1 MVDLR
6 PLLLINA
13 LAFMLLLTAGFAHIK
28 NPDAPELAAFA
39 ALPALDLSPLTGEAE
54 TQPAQSTPSIEV
66 EEDEV
71 FADVQDTATEVSAT
85 PASPFAP
92 ATDATAGTMTAAL
105 DPALSTS
112 PVTGTAPSQ
121 VPATDLQKADL
132 QQVTAPPVGT
142 LTVRSNVHDDR
153 VRINGQDYGSTRL
166 NLELAPGKYVIE
178 VTKPGYKGW
187 SQTVDLAR
195 DDQLIVHATLEEL
208 TQVEFRNGT
217 WRHGVVTGQGT
228 YRAADGTFYEGGFLD
243 KQFHGNG
250 KLQRPDGARYEG
262 EWVNGKKEGYGTLK
276 LPDGDTYT
284 GYFQRDLFNGE
295 GTLTKSNGD
304 IYTGHWVDGKLN
316 GEGSLTTPQGLMYVG
331 TFVDNEF
338 GGTGEITY
346 PDGTHYTGGFSKS
359 LFHGNGVL
367 TYRDGKKYIGQFI
380 EGQYHGK
387 GELLNPNGS
396 KISGTFKFG
405 KPYGQATLTTPA
417 GEVFTARSSEPGV
430 CYRLKS
436 YRATQCPPMEG
447 W

>member
-28 NPDAPELAAFA
+28 NPDAPELSAFA
-39 ALPALDLSPLTGEAE
+39 ALPALDFPQWANKTASNPASSRPTPVAQEEA
-54 TQPAQSTPSIEV
+54 I
-66 EEDEV
+66 
-71 FADVQDTATEVSAT
+71 FADASDATTDADPEITTPFAAT
-85 PASPFAP
+85 PDS
-92 ATDATAGTMTAAL
+92 TTETSQTMVAAL
-105 DPALSTS
+105 DPIPST
-112 PVTGTAPSQ
+112 PELTAAAPSQ
-121 VPATDLQKADL
+121 LPATNLETVIA
-132 QQVTAPPVGT
+132 APVGS
-142 LTVRSNVHDDR
+142 LTIRSNVHDDR
-153 VRINGQDYGSTRL
+153 VRINGQEYGSTRL

-195 DDQLIVHATLEEL
+195 DDQLQVNATLEEL
-208 TQVEFRNGT
+208 TQVEYRNGT

-228 YRAADGTFYEGGFLD
+228 YRAADGTSYEGGFLD
-243 KQFHGNG
+243 KQFHGTG

-262 EWVNGKKEGYGTLK
+262 DWVNGKKEGYGILK
-276 LPDGDTYT
+276 LPNGDSYT
-284 GYFQRDLFNGE
+284 GYFQRDQFNGD

-316 GEGSLTTPQGLMYVG
+316 GEGSLTTQQGLMYAG
-331 TFVDNEF
+331 SFMDNEF
-338 GGTGEITY
+338 GGVGEITY

-359 LFHGNGVL
+359 LFHGNGEL